1 MENTNKQI
9 DPSGHIKTYVLRTGR
24 MTDAQKKAYHTLYSR
39 YGITEADSGIV
50 SSEKLF
56 SNSKPLIIE
65 IGFGMGQATS
75 EIAQKRPDYNFLGI
89 EVHTPGVG
97 KLLLLIEELKL
108 DNLKVFHGDALP
120 FLANHIADN
129 SLAGFHIF
137 FPDPW
142 PKKRHHKRRI
152 INKENLAFF
161 TRKLKPEG
169 YIYFITDWEE
179 YAESA
184 KAIFDAEPG
193 LYNSSLHESGWA
205 ERQDWRPVTKFEL
218 RAKQEGRSI
227 RELFYRKRDTKPSS
241 ET

>member
-9 DPSGHIKTYVLRTGR
+9 DPSGHIKTYALRTGR

-97 KLLLLIEELKL
+97 KLLILIEELKL